1 MDRVICSYYFSV
13 CVLYMKLKQLPADFV
28 VEEIPDYTVSS
39 EKDEH
44 TIFLLQKQ
52 EADTFDAIRR
62 IAQRLRISLFEI
74 GYAGLKDKHALARQY
89 ISIPTKYNVQGLKLD
104 SVVLTLVGY
113 SRKKIKIG
121 NLAGNRFLIIARDIQ
136 ENELED
142 ISLRATTIATSGVPN
157 YFDSQRFG
165 SVIDKMFIG
174 KEVILKHYE
183 KAVKQ
188 YLTAYQ
194 KSEPKKI
201 KNEKRRIL
209 SSWDTIESVRVFNK
223 AYAMVIK
230 EYLKTKDWCAAY
242 RKIPAHLREMYVN
255 AYQSFLWNECVKEI
269 LKSSVEK
276 KKLFLVEYAVG
287 SLLFFTNLSEQ
298 EREKIPQTFQTMSD
312 QMTIPDDERKII
324 DHVLAKEGLRLTDFR
339 IEDETGN
346 FFKTRARQIL
356 LLPADFTVE
365 KPERDEMN
373 SKGNSERYKIQVSF
387 SLSKG
392 SYATV
397 VTKRLFGH

>member
-1 MDRVICSYYFSV
+1 MGRVICSDYFSV
-13 CVLYMKLKQLPADFV
+13 CVLCMKLKQLPADFV
-28 VEEIPDYTVSS
+28 VEEIPDYTISS

-52 EADTFDAIRR
+52 GVDTFDAIRR
-62 IAQRLRISLFEI
+62 IAQWLRISLFEI

-89 ISIPTKYNVQGLKLD
+89 ISIPTKNNVQELKLD
-104 SVVLTLVGY
+104 SVELTLVGY

-121 NLAGNRFLIIARDIQ
+121 DLAGNRFTIIARDIQ
-136 ENELED
+136 ENELAD
-142 ISLRATTIATSGVPN
+142 ISQRAKTLATSGVPN

-165 SVIDKMFIG
+165 SVIDKVFIG

-188 YLTAYQ
+188 YLTAYH

-209 SSWDTIESVRVFNK
+209 SSWDDLSSVRLFNK
-223 AYAMVIK
+223 AYAIVIK
-230 EYLKTKDWCAAY
+230 EYVKTKDWCAAY

-276 KKLFLVEYAVG
+276 KKLYSVEYAVG
-287 SLLFFTNLSEQ
+287 SLLFVTNLSEQ

-312 QMTIPDDERKII
+312 QMTITDDERKVI
-324 DHVLAKEGLRLTDFR
+324 DHVLAKEGLRLADFR

-346 FFKTRARQIL
+346 FFRTRGRQIL
-356 LLPADFTVE
+356 LLPGDFTVG
-365 KPERDEMN
+365 KPERDELN